1 MLKNLSPG
9 MKISIS
15 RSIYTAFENYMNSI
29 QWDEEKANIEH
40 FVQEWREYIIHH
52 ASWYEKIDDEIKA
65 DPAFHSALATKIN
78 QTIDKILNEA
88 PTEEQMS
95 EIDTLHKEAEVEE
108 YSYSCR
114 AEARYVI
121 DQLQKVIKK
130 NEN

>member
-29 QWDEEKANIEH
+29 QWNEDKANIEH
-40 FVQEWREYIIHH
+40 FVQEWRKYIVQH
-52 ASWYEKIDDEIKA
+52 ASWYEKIDEEIKA
-65 DPAFHSALATKIN
+65 DPAFHSALASKIN
-78 QTIDKILNEA
+78 QTIDKILNEV
-88 PTEEQMS
+88 PTEEQMA
-95 EIDTLHKEAEVEE
+95 EIETLHKQAGTEE

-121 DQLQKVIKK
+121 DQLQKIIKK
-130 NEN
+130 N

>member
-1 MLKNLSPG
+1 
-9 MKISIS
+9 
-15 RSIYTAFENYMNSI
+15 MNSI

-40 FVQEWREYIIHH
+40 FVQEWKEYIVQH
-52 ASWYEKIDDEIKA
+52 ASWYENIDDEIKA
-65 DPAFHSALATKIN
+65 NPTFHSELADKIN

-88 PTEEQMS
+88 PTEEQMT
-95 EIDTLHKEAEVEE
+95 EIEE
-108 YSYSCR
+108 LQKQAGTDEYTYSCR